1 MKTIIALIGVAIVMG
16 IGFYLYNQES
26 VNNLPGYVKEQVTE
40 VTEEPKEQWQTDED
54 AIKAAKAVVRKKEL
68 EAQSKELQ
76 SQIDELK
83 KQKIEVDKELG
94 TFWRDKE
101 NVKRLI
107 REAFPENPTVAIAVA
122 NCESGLNPNA
132 HNPHNGDGSV
142 DGGLWQINSVHD
154 KRLEQ
159 LGLDKYNPEDAT
171 KFARMLY
178 EERGFRD
185 WVCYTH
191 NKIVLR

>member
-1 MKTIIALIGVAIVMG
+1 MYHPHHMFKHMRDASPQALHKRSITHPKKVELQNNLRLIKSMKTIIALIGVAIVMG

-94 TFWRDKE
+94 TF
-101 NVKRLI
+101 
-107 REAFPENPTVAIAVA
+107 
-122 NCESGLNPNA
+122 
-132 HNPHNGDGSV
+132 
-142 DGGLWQINSVHD
+142 
-154 KRLEQ
+154 
-159 LGLDKYNPEDAT
+159 
-171 KFARMLY
+171 
-178 EERGFRD
+178 
-185 WVCYTH
+185 
-191 NKIVLR
+191 